1 MIAAEDGFLAFMH
14 LAINKPNGELLLETH
29 CQSWEG
35 IKMYIPKYGS
45 SEKEKGK
52 VKDVNRY
59 VTSAG
64 SYYISDCGYKNI

>member
-1 MIAAEDGFLAFMH
+1 
-14 LAINKPNGELLLETH
+14 
-29 CQSWEG
+29 
-35 IKMYIPKYGS
+35 MYIPKYGS

-52 VKDVNRY
+52 VKDANRY